1 MLELCVS
8 LVLVLDPAAPFAAA
22 ATAAAKER
30 PCTKVI
36 TLTGSAEADRAQVG
50 SVKDQAVIVAYGPAA
65 AVAVVT
71 RWPDR
76 SVTLGG
82 LGAANAAL
90 FEAPHRR
97 VLPFSPEGH
106 VALALANRL
115 LPSRQVWC
123 VPVSPDMARDRVER
137 SRLAVRQVGMT
148 LVPYLD
154 GPPAGCQ
161 GLVAWYEGPATTAE
175 GFQALL
181 QHAHRLKLP
190 VLAFSPEL
198 LGQGTELAVGVQLGS
213 YLSHLLEGGTSEE
226 DWLLWVD
233 PVAAV
238 RKNLAWPETW
248 PNVPVRIQP
257 PE

>member
-22 ATAAAKER
+22 ATAAAKSR
-30 PCTKVI
+30 PCTKVLTI
-36 TLTGSAEADRAQVG
+36 TGSAEADRAQVG
-50 SVKDQAVIVAYGPAA
+50 GVKEQAVLVAYGPAA

-82 LGAANAAL
+82 LGPANSVL

-97 VLPFSPEGH
+97 VLPLSPEGH
-106 VALALANRL
+106 VAIALANRL
-115 LPSRQVWC
+115 LPSRKVWC

-137 SRLAVRQVGMT
+137 SRSALRQAGMS
-148 LVPYLD
+148 LVPYRD
-154 GPPAGCQ
+154 APPAGCE
-161 GLVAWYEGPATTAE
+161 GLVAWYEGPATTAD
-175 GFQALL
+175 GFQTLL
-181 QHAHRLKLP
+181 QQAHRLKLP

-198 LGQGTELAVGVQLGS
+198 LGQGTELAVGVQLGL
-213 YLSHLLEGGTSEE
+213 YLGHLLDGGSVQE

-233 PVAAV
+233 PVGAA
-238 RKNLAWPETW
+238 RKGLAWPKTW